1 MEYLKAFVVGG
12 LLCVIGQILVDK
24 TKLTPARILVG
35 FVVAGVV
42 LGALGLYQPLA
53 DFAGAGATVPLSGF
67 GNLLVKG
74 TKEAVDSQGLL
85 GALTGLVWSL
95 ACTLVGYK
103 TVLRLDWSQTL
114 LGYAPVFLLEMF
126 LLLQVMQML

>member
-1 MEYLKAFVVGG
+1 MSQSAETSALDTGKRPWIGLVIQPVVIILALLAIVVWLSNANLSDTERVTLAPKDLLDMTFQHLG
-12 LLCVIGQILVDK
+12 L
-24 TKLTPARILVG
+24 T
-35 FVVAGVV
+35 VAAAVVV
-42 LGALGLYQPLA
+42 LILA
-53 DFAGAGATVPLSGF
+53 IP
-67 GNLLVKG
+67 
-74 TKEAVDSQGLL
+74 
-85 GALTGLVWSL
+85 WSL